1 MPLTML
7 RLASWAEI
15 STLIALIVPA
25 AATSSLITAVASPG
39 SRKSR
44 TGIDEEGVGVLDGEE
59 DVDVDAV
66 DEQPARPNAATA
78 TRRTARRPS
87 TTTGYRESGRLAV
100 SYTHLRAHE

>member
-1 MPLTML
+1 ML

-44 TGIDEEGVGVLDGEE
+44 TGIDEEGVGVLDGEA
-59 DVDVDAV
+59 VGGVDAV
-66 DEQPARPNAATA
+66 EEQAARPNAPAA
-78 TRRTARRPS
+78 ASTARRPS
-87 TTTGYRESGRLAV
+87 ITTGYSAGGRLFAWT
-100 SYTHLRAHE
+100 STDRLAW